1 MQENTS
7 MLPLSSSPSA
17 VKITASDGQ
26 AYDCF
31 GQNVSLDGNT
41 LLVGAAQDDDNGL
54 DSGSAYIFNN
64 TNGVWT
70 EKAKLK
76 PKDGRAGDLFG
87 DTIRLNSNTAFVG
100 SWNRGPGSVYIFNQ
114 GRSGWMQ
121 TAKLRSSD
129 GKQGDRFGTSF
140 DSTDSGT
147 LLIGGPAQTT
157 KAWIQVVFIFTV
169 KSMAVGQK
177 LAKFMPAIPDRGL
190 FLVDIS
196 ISMVIRLSSEQSK
209 AMDSNQTLAR
219 FIFMK
224 TLMAFGQ
231 KQRN

>member
-147 LLIGGPAQTT
+147 LLIGGPGTDH
-157 KAWIQVVFIFTV
+157 KGLDSGCVYIYGQVNGGWTETGKIYA
-169 KSMAVGQK
+169 SD
-177 LAKFMPAIPDRGL
+177 P
-190 FLVDIS
+190 
-196 ISMVIRLSSEQSK
+196 
-209 AMDSNQTLAR
+209 
-219 FIFMK
+219 
-224 TLMAFGQ
+224 
-231 KQRN
+231 